1 MEIQQ
6 LLSFFPGI
14 IAGFIL
20 GLTGAG
26 GSIIAIPLLIFSLHI
41 TVAEA
46 GPVALFSIAISASV
60 AVSTALRQGIVRY
73 RAAGLITIISILLTP
88 TGIWVAHRLPDPLL
102 MALFSGVLVIA
113 AWYMYHRSSYLA
125 APLSKDF
132 CPPCHFSL
140 ESGHLIWTIPCARG
154 LIFSGIITGFLSGLL
169 GVGGGFITIPALRK
183 VSDLPI
189 QAVIATSL
197 AITALISTIGVI
209 SATSMGYMNWSL
221 ALPFST
227 GTVTGTLIGR
237 RYAYHFDE
245 TRLQRSFAILAWGIA
260 LIMFTKAVYFI

>member
-26 GSIIAIPLLIFSLHI
+26 GSIIAIPALVFSLHI

-60 AVSTALRQGIVRY
+60 VAYSAFRQGIVRY
-73 RAAGLITIISILLTP
+73 RAAGLITVTSILVTP
-88 TGIWVAHRLPDPLL
+88 TGIWVAHQLPDSLL
-102 MALFSGVLVIA
+102 TALFSGVLVFA
-113 AWYMYHRSSYLA
+113 AWYMYYRSNYLA
-125 APLSKDF
+125 AQLNKDF
-132 CPPCHFSL
+132 CPPCHFSS
-140 ESGHLIWTIPCARG
+140 ESGHLVWTFPCVRG
-154 LIFSGIITGFLSGLL
+154 LIFSGTLIGFLSGLL
-169 GVGGGFITIPALRK
+169 GVGGGFITIPTLRK

-189 QAVIATSL
+189 QAVMATSL

-209 SATSMGYMNWSL
+209 SAASMGYMNWLL
-221 ALPFST
+221 ALPFSA
-227 GTVTGTLIGR
+227 GTVAGVLIGR

-260 LIMFTKAVYFI
+260 LIMFLKAIYFI